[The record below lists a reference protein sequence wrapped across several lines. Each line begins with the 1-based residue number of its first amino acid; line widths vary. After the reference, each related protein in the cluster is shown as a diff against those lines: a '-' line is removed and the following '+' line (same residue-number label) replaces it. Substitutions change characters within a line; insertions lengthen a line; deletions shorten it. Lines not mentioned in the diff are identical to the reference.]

1 MRPPMTREE
10 RRDVL
15 MRILG
20 DAIARWHLTRRTAP
34 LLSAPD
40 RASVSTPGPERPDG
54 GPHR

>member
-1 MRPPMTREE
+1 MTRDE
-10 RRDVL
+10 RREVL

-20 DAIARWHLTRRTAP
+20 DAIARWHLTRRTAR
-34 LLSAPD
+34 LLSARD